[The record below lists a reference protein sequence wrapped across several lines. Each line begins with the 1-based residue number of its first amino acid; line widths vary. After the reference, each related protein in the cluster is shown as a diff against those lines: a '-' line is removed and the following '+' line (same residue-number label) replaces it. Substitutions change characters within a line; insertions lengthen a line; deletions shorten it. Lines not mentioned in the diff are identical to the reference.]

1 MEARL
6 LGRDGSSGKKTRSF
20 FFSRQTSSFQD
31 KLAKQ
36 HREQK
41 WKYFELFSDDNYLKC
56 QGIEEGKKK
65 KVSRKFSLK
74 RKAEKVCDICN
85 LKTTVVLGNSGT
97 TNKNIKTKIELCRT
111 QITSHKGIVGI
122 SHEVKI
128 FLCSLRWSAQ
138 GEGDSSFVNLST
150 PVPQFNKMSPQ
161 SNILL
166 PKVLS
171 FK

>member
-1 MEARL
+1 M
-6 LGRDGSSGKKTRSF
+6 
-20 FFSRQTSSFQD
+20 SRNRRR
-31 KLAKQ
+31 K
-36 HREQK
+36 E
-41 WKYFELFSDDNYLKC
+41 
-56 QGIEEGKKK
+56 K
-65 KVSRKFSLK
+65 KVSTKFSIK

-97 TNKNIKTKIELCRT
+97 TNKNIKTKIELCRI

-161 SNILL
+161 TNILL